1 MAHSLISF
9 VVALASDQPP
19 SNRPP
24 VARCKDVQV
33 IAGTSCSASPTATD
47 VDAGSS
53 DPDGD
58 PITLALSPAGPVG
71 LGSHAVNLTATD
83 PNGSSSSCQA
93 VVTVVDQTP
102 PTVSCPGDKAAAN
115 DAGLCSATVDPGL
128 PAATDA
134 CSAASVVGVRSD
146 GQSLTGPYPVGTTMI
161 TWTAMDSSG
170 NQASC
175 AQRVAVA
182 DLQAPVISTVSV
194 DNPTLWPPN
203 HNMVDVAVTY
213 DVADDWDAPAAVSC
227 ALGVVSNEPVH
238 GLGDGDTA
246 PDWEIL
252 DSHHVRLRSERAGGG
267 TGRIY
272 TISITCGDSRGHS
285 SARTVDVVVP
295 KSQK

>member
-1 MAHSLISF
+1 MVL
-9 VVALASDQPP
+9 DQ
-19 SNRPP
+19 
-24 VARCKDVQV
+24 A
-33 IAGTSCSASPTATD
+33 
-47 VDAGSS
+47 
-53 DPDGD
+53 
-58 PITLALSPAGPVG
+58 
-71 LGSHAVNLTATD
+71 
-83 PNGSSSSCQA
+83 
-93 VVTVVDQTP
+93 P
-102 PTVSCPGDKAAAN
+102 PTVTCPADKAVAN

-134 CSAASVVGVRSD
+134 CSAPSVVGVRSD
-146 GQSLTGPYPVGTTMI
+146 GQSLTGAYPVGTTMI
-161 TWTAMDSSG
+161 TWTATDSSG
-170 NQASC
+170 NETSC

-213 DVADDWDAPAAVSC
+213 DVADDCDAPAAMSC
-227 ALGVVSNEPVH
+227 ALGVVSNEPVD

-252 DSHHVRLRSERAGGG
+252 DSHHVRLRSERAGSG
-267 TGRIY
+267 TGRTY
-272 TISITCGDSRGHS
+272 TISVTCGDSRDNS